1 MATSPDRA
9 DDGSS
14 PSFSSSGGPAAESG
28 SSRPDD
34 TFAPAG
40 FTAAGHATG
49 DSGAGPRTTDRRT
62 LRKQVAS
69 FALWDGGMSAFSSVI
84 LTFVFATYVASAV
97 AAEGAVGDGA
107 IKAAQDHGSQV
118 LTTWQAVGAVAV
130 ALLAPLLG
138 NLADSGGGRNALLRI
153 TTLGTVAVIAL
164 MPLVA
169 LDSDFLT
176 LGAIL
181 IALAVVFSEL
191 AGVFVNSV
199 LPEISTP
206 ANRGRVSGT
215 AWAVG
220 YWGSIVC
227 LALVLVLF
235 VMPGTGL
242 LGITGDDGW
251 NLRAIPIFVAIWI
264 LVGTLPLMIWAPRHR
279 ARTPGAGWNPVQG
292 YVSIVKH
299 VRRAL
304 REEPVMLMYLVASAV
319 YRDGLGAVFSI
330 AGVLAANAYGFSTVE
345 VIIFG
350 IAANLVAGFGV
361 FIGGWIDDR
370 VGPRPVIIGGCV
382 GIIVLGLVVLVFGSA
397 AVFWVAG
404 LAICLFVGPVQ
415 SASRNLLT
423 RLSRPGR
430 ETENFGLYATTG
442 RALGFLGTAAFALTV
457 WISGDTRT
465 GILGIVLVMALGLAA
480 FFPIPLGA
488 AGRAVKADGAPAST
502 G

>member
-1 MATSPDRA
+1 MATTTDPAATSPAPRT
-9 DDGSS
+9 
-14 PSFSSSGGPAAESG
+14 
-28 SSRPDD
+28 SRP
-34 TFAPAG
+34 PVV
-40 FTAAGHATG
+40 
-49 DSGAGPRTTDRRT
+49 P
-62 LRKQVAS
+62 

-97 AAEGAVGDGA
+97 AAEGAVGADA
-107 IKAAQDHGSQV
+107 IKAAQDHGSRV
-118 LTTWQAVGAVAV
+118 LTTWQSIGAVAV

-138 NLADSGGGRNALLRI
+138 NLADRGGARNTLLRV
-153 TTLGTVAVIAL
+153 TNLATVVVIAL

-169 LDSDFLT
+169 LDSDYLV

-206 ANRGRVSGT
+206 ANRGRISGT

-227 LALVLVLF
+227 LGMVLVLF

-242 LGITGDDGW
+242 LGITGEAGW
-251 NLRAIPIFVAIWI
+251 NYRAIPLFVALWI
-264 LVGTLPLMIWAPRHR
+264 LVGTMPLMLRAPKHT
-279 ARTPGAGWNPVQG
+279 ASAPGERWNPWQG
-292 YVSIVKH
+292 YAH
-299 VRRAL
+299 LVRRVLRAF
-304 REEPVMLMYLVASAV
+304 REEPIMLQYLVASAI

-345 VIIFG
+345 IIIFG
-350 IAANLVAGFGV
+350 IAANLVAGIGV
-361 FIGGWIDDR
+361 FLGGRIDDR
-370 VGPRPVIIGGCV
+370 VGPRPVIIVGCV
-382 GIIVLGLVVLVFGSA
+382 GVIVLGLVVLFFASTL
-397 AVFWVAG
+397 VFWVAG
-404 LAICLFVGPVQ
+404 LSICLFVGPVQ

-423 RLSRPGR
+423 RLSQPGR

-457 WISGDTRT
+457 ALFQDTRT
-465 GILGIVLVMALGLAA
+465 GILGIVVVMALGLVA
-480 FFPIPLGA
+480 FLPIRLGA
-488 AGRAVKADGAPAST
+488 AGRAPAAA
-502 G
+502 

>member
-1 MATSPDRA
+1 MATTPEPGDRIVPD
-9 DDGSS
+9 
-14 PSFSSSGGPAAESG
+14 PAPR
-28 SSRPDD
+28 SR
-34 TFAPAG
+34 
-40 FTAAGHATG
+40 
-49 DSGAGPRTTDRRT
+49 RRP
-62 LRKQVAS
+62 VVS

-97 AAEGAVGDGA
+97 ASEGAVGEEA

-118 LTTWQAVGAVAV
+118 LTTWQSIGAVAI

-138 NLADSGGGRNALLRI
+138 NLADRGGVRNTLLRV
-153 TTLGTVAVIAL
+153 TTLATVLVVAL

-169 LDSDFLT
+169 LDADDLV
-176 LGAIL
+176 LGAAL

-199 LPEISTP
+199 LPEVSTP
-206 ANRGRVSGT
+206 ENRGRISGT

-227 LALVLVLF
+227 LGAVLVLF

-251 NLRAIPIFVAIWI
+251 NFRAIPLFVALWI
-264 LVGTLPLMIWAPRHR
+264 LLGTLPLMIWAPKHPATAPAQRW
-279 ARTPGAGWNPVQG
+279 TPLQG
-292 YVSIVKH
+292 YASIV
-299 VRRAL
+299 RRVIRAF
-304 REEPVMLMYLVASAV
+304 REEPVMLQYLVASAI

-345 VIIFG
+345 IIIFG
-350 IAANLVAGFGV
+350 IAANLVAGIGV
-361 FIGGWIDDR
+361 FLGGRADDR
-370 VGPRPVIIGGCV
+370 MSTRWLIIVGCL
-382 GIIVLGLVVLVFGSA
+382 GIIVLGLVVLAFGSA
-397 AVFWVAG
+397 LVFWIAG

-423 RLSRPGR
+423 RLSEPGR

-442 RALGFLGTAAFALTV
+442 RALGFLGTAAFAVTV
-457 WISGDTRT
+457 AISQDTRT
-465 GILGIVLVMALGLAA
+465 GILGIVIVIALGLLA
-480 FFPIPLGA
+480 FLPIKLGA
-488 AGRAVKADGAPAST
+488 AGAAPAKVT
-502 G
+502 RAADAG

>member
-1 MATSPDRA
+1 
-9 DDGSS
+9 
-14 PSFSSSGGPAAESG
+14 
-28 SSRPDD
+28 
-34 TFAPAG
+34 
-40 FTAAGHATG
+40 
-49 DSGAGPRTTDRRT
+49 
-62 LRKQVAS
+62 
-69 FALWDGGMSAFSSVI
+69 MSAFSSVI

-97 AAEGAVGDGA
+97 AAEGAVGADA
-107 IKAAQDHGSQV
+107 VRAAQAHGSQV
-118 LTTWQAVGAVAV
+118 LTTWQSIGAVAV

-138 NLADSGGGRNALLRI
+138 NLADRGGARNTLLRV
-153 TTLGTVAVIAL
+153 TTLATVVTVAL

-169 LDSDFLT
+169 LDSDYLT
-176 LGAIL
+176 LGAAL

-227 LALVLVLF
+227 LGLVLVLF

-242 LGITGDDGW
+242 LGITGEDGW
-251 NLRAIPIFVAIWI
+251 NYRAIPLFVALWI
-264 LVGTLPLMIWAPRHR
+264 LVGTLPLMLRAPRHP
-279 ARTPGAGWNPVQG
+279 ALAPGERWNPWQG
-292 YVSIVKH
+292 YASIV
-299 VRRAL
+299 RRVIRAV
-304 REEPVMLMYLVASAV
+304 REEPVMLQYLVASAI

-345 VIIFG
+345 IIVFG
-350 IAANLVAGFGV
+350 IAANLVAGVGV
-361 FIGGWIDDR
+361 FLGGRVDDR

-382 GIIVLGLVVLVFGSA
+382 GIIVLGLVVLAFSA
-397 AVFWVAG
+397 SAVFWIAG

-423 RLSRPGR
+423 RLSLPGR

-442 RALGFLGTAAFALTV
+442 RALGFLGTAAFAVTV
-457 WISGDTRT
+457 AISGETRT
-465 GILGIVLVMALGLAA
+465 GILGIVLVMALGLIA
-480 FFPIPLGA
+480 FLPIRLGA
-488 AGRAVKADGAPAST
+488 AGRAAQAA
-502 G
+502 

>member
-1 MATSPDRA
+1 MAVTSGSGPPASSASPDVNRRSLRRA
-9 DDGSS
+9 V
-14 PSFSSSGGPAAESG
+14 
-28 SSRPDD
+28 
-34 TFAPAG
+34 T
-40 FTAAGHATG
+40 
-49 DSGAGPRTTDRRT
+49 
-62 LRKQVAS
+62 S
-69 FALWDGGMSAFSSVI
+69 FALWDGGMSAFNSVI

-97 AAEGAVGDGA
+97 AAEGAVGEDA
-107 IKAAQDHGSQV
+107 VKAAQDHGSQV
-118 LTTWQAVGAVAV
+118 LTTWQSIGAVAV

-138 NLADSGGGRNALLRI
+138 NLADRGGARNALLRI
-153 TTLGTVAVIAL
+153 TTIATIVVIAL

-169 LDSDFLT
+169 LDPDYLE

-206 ANRGRVSGT
+206 TNRGRVSGT

-227 LALVLVLF
+227 LGMVLVLF
-235 VMPGTGL
+235 VMPGTGI

-264 LVGTLPLMIWAPRHR
+264 LIGTLPLMLWAPRHPATDPGLR
-279 ARTPGAGWNPVQG
+279 WTPWQG
-292 YVSIVKH
+292 YASIIKRVI
-299 VRRAL
+299 RAF
-304 REEPVMLMYLVASAV
+304 REEPVMLQYLVASAI

-330 AGVLAANAYGFSTVE
+330 AGVLAANAYGFSTVG
-345 VIIFG
+345 IIMFG
-350 IAANLVAGFGV
+350 IAANLVAGIGV
-361 FIGGWIDDR
+361 FLGGRIDDK
-370 VGPRPVIIGGCV
+370 VGPRPVIIVGCL
-382 GIIVLGLVVLVFGSA
+382 GIIVLGLVVLFFGSV
-397 AVFWVAG
+397 AVFWAAG

-442 RALGFLGTAAFALTV
+442 RALGFLGTGAFALVV
-457 WISGDTRT
+457 WIASDTRA
-465 GILGIVLVMALGLAA
+465 GILGIVLVMALGLLA
-480 FFPIPLGA
+480 FLPIKLGA
-488 AGRAVKADGAPAST
+488 AGRAATA
-502 G
+502 

>member
-1 MATSPDRA
+1 MATTPDPGDRIVP
-9 DDGSS
+9 D
-14 PSFSSSGGPAAESG
+14 PAPR
-28 SSRPDD
+28 SR
-34 TFAPAG
+34 
-40 FTAAGHATG
+40 
-49 DSGAGPRTTDRRT
+49 RRP
-62 LRKQVAS
+62 VVS

-97 AAEGAVGDGA
+97 ASEGAVGDEA

-118 LTTWQAVGAVAV
+118 LTTWQAIGAVAI

-138 NLADSGGGRNALLRI
+138 NLADRGGVRNTLLRV
-153 TTLGTVAVIAL
+153 TTLATVLVVAL

-169 LDSDFLT
+169 LDADDLV
-176 LGAIL
+176 LGAAL

-199 LPEISTP
+199 LPEVSTP
-206 ANRGRVSGT
+206 ENRGRISGT

-227 LALVLVLF
+227 LGAVLVLF

-251 NLRAIPIFVAIWI
+251 NFRAIPLFVALWI
-264 LVGTLPLMIWAPRHR
+264 LLGTLPLMIWAPKHPATAPAQRW
-279 ARTPGAGWNPVQG
+279 TPLQG
-292 YVSIVKH
+292 YASIV
-299 VRRAL
+299 RRVIRAF
-304 REEPVMLMYLVASAV
+304 REEPVMLQYLVASAI

-330 AGVLAANAYGFSTVE
+330 AGVLAANAYGFSTVQI
-345 VIIFG
+345 IIFG
-350 IAANLVAGFGV
+350 IAANLVAGIGV
-361 FIGGWIDDR
+361 FLGGRADDR
-370 VGPRPVIIGGCV
+370 MGTRWLIIVGCV
-382 GIIVLGLVVLVFGSA
+382 GIIVLGLVVLAFGSA
-397 AVFWVAG
+397 LVFWIAG

-423 RLSRPGR
+423 RLSEPGR

-442 RALGFLGTAAFALTV
+442 RALGFLGTAAFAVTV
-457 WISGDTRT
+457 AISQDTRT
-465 GILGIVLVMALGLAA
+465 GILGIVIVIALGLLA
-480 FFPIPLGA
+480 FLPIKLGA
-488 AGRAVKADGAPAST
+488 AGAAPAKVDKA

>member
-1 MATSPDRA
+1 MASLQEPGTRA
-9 DDGSS
+9 ST
-14 PSFSSSGGPAAESG
+14 P
-28 SSRPDD
+28 RPR
-34 TFAPAG
+34 P
-40 FTAAGHATG
+40 
-49 DSGAGPRTTDRRT
+49 P
-62 LRKQVAS
+62 VVP

-97 AAEGAVGDGA
+97 AAEGAVGEDA

-118 LTTWQAVGAVAV
+118 LTTWQSLGAVAI

-138 NLADSGGGRNALLRI
+138 NLADHGGARNLLLRI
-153 TTLGTVAVIAL
+153 TTLATVGIVAL

-169 LDSDFLT
+169 LDADYLT
-176 LGAIL
+176 LGAVL
-181 IALAVVFSEL
+181 IALAVVTSEL

-206 ANRGRVSGT
+206 ENRGRVSGT

-227 LALVLVLF
+227 LGMVLVLF

-242 LGITGDDGW
+242 LGITGEGGG
-251 NLRAIPIFVAIWI
+251 NYRAIPLFVALWI
-264 LVGTLPLMIWAPRHR
+264 LVGTMPLMLRAPRHAATAPGQR
-279 ARTPGAGWNPVQG
+279 WTPWQG
-292 YVSIVKH
+292 YASIGRRV
-299 VRRAL
+299 VRAF
-304 REEPVMLMYLVASAV
+304 REEPVMLQYLVASAI

-345 VIIFG
+345 IIVFG
-350 IAANLVAGFGV
+350 IAANLVAGVGV
-361 FIGGWIDDR
+361 FLGGKVDDR
-370 VGPRPVIIGGCV
+370 VGPRPVIIAGCT
-382 GIIVLGLVVLVFGSA
+382 GIIVLGLVVLALGSA

-423 RLSRPGR
+423 RLSQPGR

-442 RALGFLGTAAFALTV
+442 RALGFLGTAAFAATV
-457 WISGDTRT
+457 ALFDDTRT
-465 GILGIVLVMALGLAA
+465 GILGIVLVMAVGLVA
-480 FFPIPLGA
+480 FLPIRLGA
-488 AGRAVKADGAPAST
+488 AGRAPVAD
-502 G
+502 

>member
-1 MATSPDRA
+1 MTSPRRL
-9 DDGSS
+9 
-14 PSFSSSGGPAAESG
+14 
-28 SSRPDD
+28 RP
-34 TFAPAG
+34 PVV
-40 FTAAGHATG
+40 
-49 DSGAGPRTTDRRT
+49 P
-62 LRKQVAS
+62 

-97 AAEGAVGDGA
+97 ATEGAVGEEA
-107 IKAAQDHGSQV
+107 VSAAQAHGSQV
-118 LTTWQAVGAVAV
+118 LTTWQSIGAVAV

-138 NLADSGGGRNALLRI
+138 NLADRGGARNTLLRI
-153 TTLGTVAVIAL
+153 TTLATVVTVAL

-169 LDSDFLT
+169 LDADYLT

-227 LALVLVLF
+227 LGLVLVLF

-242 LGITGDDGW
+242 LGITGEDGW
-251 NLRAIPIFVAIWI
+251 NYRAIPLFVALWI
-264 LVGTLPLMIWAPRHR
+264 LLGTLPLMLRAPRHPP
-279 ARTPGAGWNPVQG
+279 AAPGERWNPWQG
-292 YVSIVKH
+292 YASIV
-299 VRRAL
+299 RRVL
-304 REEPVMLMYLVASAV
+304 RAVKEEPVMLQYLVASAV

-345 VIIFG
+345 VIVFG

-361 FIGGWIDDR
+361 FLGGRVDDR
-370 VGPRPVIIGGCV
+370 LGPRPVIIGGCL
-382 GIIVLGLVVLVFGSA
+382 GIIALGLVVLAFSA
-397 AVFWVAG
+397 TVVFWVAG

-423 RLSRPGR
+423 RLSLPGR

-442 RALGFLGTAAFALTV
+442 RALGFLGTAAFAATV
-457 WISGDTRT
+457 AISGETRT
-465 GILGIVLVMALGLAA
+465 GILGIVLVMALGLVA
-480 FFPIPLGA
+480 FLPIRLGA
-488 AGRAVKADGAPAST
+488 AGRAAPADAGAAASA
-502 G
+502 GASPDA